1 MHFELGILSINWNIY
16 IFEKY
21 LIHSWF
27 LVILVAVLR
36 IMLMLW
42 RTHRICYLLKEK
54 TYSKSDFRFRSN
66 IPVRTIYK
74 SLT

>member
-36 IMLMLW
+36 IMLMADPSN
-42 RTHRICYLLKEK
+42 LLLVKRE
-54 TYSKSDFRFRSN
+54 D
-66 IPVRTIYK
+66 
-74 SLT
+74 L